1 MLSFWVMND
10 DGDYGNIIAPNEYD
24 AEKILFEGI
33 LQDEYPIDS
42 ILIEQLLEDW
52 QAEVY
57 EPVADED
64 IISIEDAP

>member
-1 MLSFWVMND
+1 MLSFWVVND
-10 DGDYGNIIAPNEYD
+10 DGDHGSILASTEQD

-33 LQDEYPIDS
+33 LHDEYPIDT

-64 IISIEDAP
+64 IISIEDA